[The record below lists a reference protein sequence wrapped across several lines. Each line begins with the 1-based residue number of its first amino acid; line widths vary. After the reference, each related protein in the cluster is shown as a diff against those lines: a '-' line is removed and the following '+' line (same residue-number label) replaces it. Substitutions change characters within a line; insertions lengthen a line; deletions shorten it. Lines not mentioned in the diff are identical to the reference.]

1 MNAERE
7 AGQTLDFSAAQ
18 PRDWHWT
25 FARRTLPEVA
35 FVQTEKLLGALG
47 DAYLRKKLPQAL
59 MRYTAELL
67 DKPEE
72 ALAPYAEGIRVHTR
86 MLVATPIH
94 VFEMPSPQARGE
106 AHFVAVVNRYLAS
119 PRIAC
124 YLLVR
129 TEEGGTASA
138 RIGAD
143 GAYLNLGEAPEPTL
157 EAFLDQISTR
167 LATWEQASRPP
178 GTPAGDDV
186 VGRHN
191 LSTALLEE
199 VLERAGYE
207 SSRTQS
213 GNLLLREGGLHILVL
228 LPVSRKDYF
237 SFYSCR
243 DFREGVARTARLE
256 CANRIN
262 SEYLY
267 IRASVDADGA
277 LCLAQNVQVLTG
289 VSAKYLAGVLR
300 IFALACREAV
310 EDHAAE
316 MVV

>member
-1 MNAERE
+1 MNAERQN
-7 AGQTLDFSAAQ
+7 GKTVDFNEAQ

-25 FARRTLPEVA
+25 FARRALPEVA
-35 FVQTEKLLGALG
+35 FAQTEKLLGALD
-47 DAYLRKKLPQAL
+47 DATQREKLPQAL
-59 MRYTAELL
+59 MRYAAELL

-72 ALAPYAEGIRVHTR
+72 ALAPHAESIRVHTR
-86 MLVATPIH
+86 MLEATPTH
-94 VFEMPSPQARGE
+94 VFEMPSPRARGE
-106 AHFVAVVNRYLAS
+106 AYFVAVVNRYLAS
-119 PRIAC
+119 QRMAC

-129 TEEGGTASA
+129 TEEGGTAFG
-138 RIGAD
+138 RLGAD
-143 GAYLNLGEAPEPTL
+143 GAYLDLGEAPEPVL
-157 EAFLDQISTR
+157 EAFLDQISVR
-167 LATWEQASRPP
+167 LAAREPAPRSPDA
-178 GTPAGDDV
+178 PAGGDS

-191 LSTALLEE
+191 LSPALLEE

-207 SSRTQS
+207 ASRTQS

-228 LPVSRKDYF
+228 LSESRKDYF
-237 SFYSCR
+237 SLYSCR
-243 DFREGVARTARLE
+243 DFREDVARTARLE

-262 SEYLY
+262 IEYLF
-267 IRASVDADGA
+267 IRACVDADGA

-310 EDHAAE
+310 EEHAAE